1 MRPQRPDDITSSDR
15 IRHGSTG
22 ERRVLDGHIRPL
34 YILPLSK
41 PAGHST
47 PKIGPPPTCAHT
59 VTEFGMVMKLH
70 TVIKLQTSPYLIAHN
85 FSKY

>member
-1 MRPQRPDDITSSDR
+1 VRPQRPDDITSSDR

-59 VTEFGMVMKLH
+59 VTEYRILH
-70 TVIKLQTSPYLIAHN
+70 GDEITHGDQTANIPVLN
-85 FSKY
+85 CP